1 MKLVYSLIFSVCMGS
16 SVFAADILTLV
27 QLLDANDTAGFKAS
41 VVSTEDAN
49 AMRDDNN
56 KTILMYASWVGNS
69 EAVEYLISKKADVNA
84 QDSIGATPLH
94 LAIWKGHNAIAVILL
109 QHGASPNAMSKDGMT
124 PLDIAM
130 MQGNQTIM
138 KEIKNKEPKLKTLL

>member
-1 MKLVYSLIFSVCMGS
+1 MKLLYALIFSICMGS
-16 SVFAADILTLV
+16 SLFGADILTLV
-27 QLLDANDTAGFKAS
+27 QLLDTNNTAGFKAS
-41 VVSTEDAN
+41 VVTPEDAN

-94 LAIWKGHNAIAVILL
+94 LAIWKGHNSIAVILL
-109 QHGASPNAMSKDGMT
+109 EHGASPNAMSKDGMT

-130 MQGNQTIM
+130 MQGNQTII
-138 KEIKNKEPKLKTLL
+138 KEIKNKEPKLKPLL